1 MKKLPL
7 LITTLILSGCIGTSP
22 QSQFYM
28 LKSINEQSISKKQ
41 LQIAIEPVKIPTY
54 LDKPQIVSFE
64 KDSFQLNVSET
75 KRWAEPLNEQ
85 IQRVIINDLSN
96 LLPQSLIR
104 KKTFSQEKYDYI
116 IYVDIHQLDATF
128 NQNIE
133 LSVWWSLL
141 DKNGNIIYKT
151 QTKLTEKLS
160 SENYEDLVA
169 LESQLIAQLS
179 QKIAKEILKQ

>member
-7 LITTLILSGCIGTSP
+7 LITTFILSGCIGTSP

-28 LKSINEQSISKKQ
+28 LKGMNEENISEKQ
-41 LQIAIEPVKIPTY
+41 LQIAVEPVKIPTY
-54 LDKPQIVSFE
+54 LDRPQILSFS
-64 KDSFQLNVSET
+64 KDSFQLNISET

-85 IQRVIINDLSN
+85 IQRVIISDLSR
-96 LLPQSLIR
+96 LLPKSLIR
-104 KKTFSQEKYDYI
+104 NKTFSQEKYDYV
-116 IYVDIHQLDATF
+116 IYVDIQKLDATF

-151 QTKLTEKLS
+151 QTVLSEKLS
-160 SENYEDLVA
+160 SENYDDMVA

-179 QKIAKEILKQ
+179 KKIAQEVSKH